1 MVARPCGNGIRNCAT
16 HAGSLDYKVQAI
28 SDFDR
33 RVVGPVLEGLKAM
46 GDFRL
51 MALSDHPTPVAIKI
65 HSRETVM
72 FAIYPPI
79 KGIHADVFDERIRE
93 SSPLKFDAGVDL
105 WGYFRGR

>member
-51 MALSDHPTPVAIKI
+51 MALSDHPTPVAIKT

-93 SSPLKFDAGVDL
+93 SSALKFEAGVDL
-105 WGYFRGR
+105 WGYFRV